1 MPPTQPMPHLPID
14 NAAHLAQKH
23 RQSQQGSLVLSMM
36 LSILVHGLV
45 LLVLIYFQQPPNITT
60 HTIQAELVS
69 ADVVADIEAKIR
81 DGVATLG
88 SSDGSNAS
96 NDKDNNTAQMSANQ
110 SADFNQ
116 DMGQDM
122 RQPMGDSAS
131 MLPQNDSINS
141 NNDANQI
148 FIPAPNT
155 MTSDT
160 VSDNQVQ
167 KSEAM
172 LEYERRLLEKE
183 SAYLAQQQAFAAQ
196 LDAQIMAEMQQQRDK
211 ERQRLQEQQQTV
223 DDYKRIEQSSHHI
236 TASNKEQSET
246 ANQAKQE
253 KNRPSSIASLKDGQA
268 TITLKSGG
276 GSHQS
281 HGSTQS
287 NSSALSAIKAK
298 VQAHFS
304 PPINTQGERSVLV
317 ITVAQD
323 GTVLDVSVSGSH
335 SALNDAAKTAVYAA
349 SPLPIDPNN
358 PKTYPTIRIGLTGTS

>member
-1 MPPTQPMPHLPID
+1 MPTMPPTQPMPHLPID

-23 RQSQQGSLVLSMM
+23 RQSQQGSLVLSIM

-45 LLVLIYFQQPPNITT
+45 LLVLIYFQQPPNIPT

-69 ADVVADIEAKIR
+69 ANVVADIEAKIR

-88 SSDGSNAS
+88 SSDAS
-96 NDKDNNTAQMSANQ
+96 NDKDTTQMSANQ

-116 DMGQDM
+116 DMG
-122 RQPMGDSAS
+122 QPMGDSAS
-131 MLPQNDSINS
+131 MLPQNDSIN

-223 DDYKRIEQSSHHI
+223 NDYKRIEQSSHHI